1 MKIIGLT
8 GNIACG
14 KSVVADMLKGLG
26 ASTIDADRIAR
37 CVVEPE
43 KPGWKD
49 IVAEFGRGILN
60 PDGAIDRKKLG
71 EIIFN
76 NEAKRKALNSVIHP
90 KIKEGILINL
100 KKHENAK
107 TSVVIIEAALIIEN
121 EGWLNTL
128 VNGLI
133 VVISDDEVQ
142 LKRLMERSGF
152 SKEEALAR
160 VSSQMPTSQKVAR
173 ADYVIDNSGSLDET
187 MRQVKSIWGK
197 ISV

>member
-26 ASTIDADRIAR
+26 ASAIDADRIAR

-76 NEAKRKALNSVIHP
+76 NEAKRKALNSIIHP

-107 TSVVIIEAALIIEN
+107 PSVVIIEAALIIEN